1 MPKQR
6 GLLMYCS
13 DSLTSSVVAS
23 VVEMQCRQLCAPKTS
38 SMTSLTGPAPF
49 GITISRRAVVR
60 RTRHSNVRC
69 PDIFRF
75 VEIASN
81 RTRIVFAA
89 KKSQIASSQTE
100 PGCSSLPGSLLSSV
114 DDRLSRPWAR
124 PSQPLPRPVRGRLCG
139 ACLPASA
146 RLSELNCGRFG
157 LWDFDLAHGPSGRER
172 ACLIS
177 AERMQAGQ
185 PCR

>member
-89 KKSQIASSQTE
+89 KIESNCVQPDGTRMFK
-100 PGCSSLPGSLLSSV
+100 L
-114 DDRLSRPWAR
+114 AR
-124 PSQPLPRPVRGRLCG
+124 KPSQLGRRQAVQALGETFATAATSG
-139 ACLPASA
+139 ARSIVWSMPSRIGAPFRAQLWAL
-146 RLSELNCGRFG
+146 RIVG
-157 LWDFDLAHGPSGRER
+157 L
-172 ACLIS
+172 
-177 AERMQAGQ
+177 
-185 PCR
+185 